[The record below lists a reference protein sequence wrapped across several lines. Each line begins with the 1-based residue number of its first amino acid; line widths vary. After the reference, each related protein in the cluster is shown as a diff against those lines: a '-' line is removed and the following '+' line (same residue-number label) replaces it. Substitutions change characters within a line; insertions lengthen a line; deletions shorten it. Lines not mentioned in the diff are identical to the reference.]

1 MITARKRFGQNFLRD
16 ERVIDRIVRS
26 IAPRPGE
33 RLVEIGP
40 GRGAMTFQ
48 LMRENPR
55 LTAIEIDRDLVALLR
70 EQGPQ
75 HGELTI
81 IDADVLTVDFTA
93 LRGVG
98 ERLRVV
104 GNLPYNISTP
114 VLFHLLDHQ
123 EAISD
128 MHFMLQREVVERMVA
143 PPGDKIYGRL
153 SVALQAQC
161 EVKRLFK
168 VAPGSFWP
176 VPKVDSAIVKLTP
189 RHDAERMRLAA
200 PLDRILRA
208 AFGQRRKTLSNALDG
223 VASPDQLQAVGIAP
237 SARAETISVERFLA
251 LAAAI

>member
-16 ERVIDRIVRS
+16 ERVIDRIVRA
-26 IAPRPGE
+26 IAPTTDE
-33 RLVEIGP
+33 RIVEIGP
-40 GRGAMTFQ
+40 GRGAMTFKLLAEVPQ
-48 LMRENPR
+48 

-75 HGELTI
+75 HGDLTI
-81 IDADVLTVDFTA
+81 IEADVLTVDFTA
-93 LRGVG
+93 LRGTG
-98 ERLRVV
+98 SRLRVV

-114 VLFHLLDHQ
+114 VLFHLLEHQ
-123 EAISD
+123 DVIED
-128 MHFMLQREVVERMVA
+128 MHFMLQREVVDRMVA

-161 EVKRLFK
+161 QVQRLFK

-189 RHDAERMRLAA
+189 HHDAERMRLAA

-223 VASPDQLQAVGIAP
+223 VASVEQMSAADIAP
-237 SARAETISVERFLA
+237 AARAETISVEKFLA
-251 LAAAI
+251 LAALV